1 MPEQVVPAA
10 GSGGLIHFCN
20 SCGQPL
26 ERLPISEV
34 GSESSPTVDHSL
46 ATARP
51 SAPKP
56 FPTGTVLAE
65 RYRIVALLGSGGAA
79 EVYRADDLTLDQ
91 PVSLK
96 FFSSPLQGEEQ
107 ARFHREVRLGRQVSH
122 PNICRVFDLG
132 ESDGRAF
139 ITMEFVSGEDL
150 HSLLRRIGRL
160 PRDKALD
167 VARQL
172 CAGLAAAHEAGVLH
186 LDLKPANVMLDAGG
200 RVRITDFGLASAAG
214 EAGCDLIS
222 GTPGYM
228 SPEQLAGKEAT
239 VQSDIYSLG
248 LVLYE
253 IFTGRRAFASGTS
266 QKRQRYD
273 APRLNMKEVAE
284 PVRHCILRCLHP
296 QPNLRPPTALHV
308 AAELT
313 RDGALDKVEE
323 TEHSRNTIEK
333 PYKPS
338 RQRLAWTL
346 VAATMLGCALMLI
359 LALRSSGF
367 SPRGQAA
374 NSSVA
379 VAFTWLWCLSL
390 QSFLAM
396 LAMAYLL
403 HSSRRIKPP
412 SQIRTL

>member
-1 MPEQVVPAA
+1 M
-10 GSGGLIHFCN
+10 
-20 SCGQPL
+20 
-26 ERLPISEV
+26 
-34 GSESSPTVDHSL
+34 
-46 ATARP
+46 
-51 SAPKP
+51 
-56 FPTGTVLAE
+56 
-65 RYRIVALLGSGGAA
+65 ALLGSGGAG

-96 FFSSPLQGEEQ
+96 FFSGPLQGAEQ

-122 PNICRVFDLG
+122 PNICRVFDIG
-132 ESDGRAF
+132 ETDGRAF

-214 EAGCDLIS
+214 DAGGELIS
-222 GTPGYM
+222 GTPGYV
-228 SPEQLAGKEAT
+228 SPEQLAGKKAT

-253 IFTGRRAFASGTS
+253 VFTGRRAFASDTS
-266 QKRQRYD
+266 QERQKYD
-273 APRLNMKEVAE
+273 APPRLNMKEVAE

-313 RDGALDKVEE
+313 RDRTSDGVQEQEIDESKDTPEAWA
-323 TEHSRNTIEK
+323 REK
-333 PYKPS
+333 NP
-338 RQRLAWTL
+338 QQHLAWTL

-367 SPRGQAA
+367 SLRGPAA
-374 NSSVA
+374 DSTVSVA
-379 VAFTWLWCLSL
+379 FAWLWCLSL
-390 QSFLAM
+390 QTFLAT

-403 HSSRRIKPP
+403 YSGRARQKKNSPP
-412 SQIRTL
+412 IRMP